1 MNNYWNFVYE
11 QNKVKEQLQKISN
24 SRRVPHAFIFSG
36 QEGIGKFNTAIQFA
50 KIINGIDTENRDNSI
65 SKRIDELQEPYV
77 KLIMP
82 LPRGKGE
89 TSDDSGIEKL
99 PKEVIEDLKSELQ
112 NKTKNPYYKINI
124 ENANTIKISSI
135 REIRKF
141 ISFTSDDAA
150 YRFVII
156 LESEYMND
164 QAQNALLKSLEEPPH
179 GIVFILITSQKEK
192 LLPTIVSR
200 CREIIFEPLSKD
212 AVKNVL
218 VEKFGIENKMAKK
231 VSSFS
236 GGSVTHA
243 VQLIGYD
250 FESIQQKT
258 ISVLRYAFARKYQA
272 AMNELL
278 SFSKNQTE
286 DSILFLIKMIKTWL
300 NDVLRHRKSVEELAF
315 EDLHETIE
323 KFNTKFYNSNIEVTF
338 SNLEY
343 IETCFSR
350 NMNLNVLFLNVIFE
364 LASVVKRN

>member
-36 QEGIGKFNTAIQFA
+36 QEGVGKFNTAIQFA
-50 KIINGIDTENRDNSI
+50 KSINGIDTEIHDSLI
-65 SKRIDELQEPYV
+65 SQRIDDLQEPYI

-89 TSDDSGIEKL
+89 TSEDSGIEKL
-99 PKEVIEDLKSELQ
+99 SKEVIEDLKNELQ
-112 NKTKNPYYKINI
+112 NKAKNPYYKITI

-141 ISFTSDDAA
+141 ISFTSDDTA

-156 LESEYMND
+156 LDSEFMND
-164 QAQNALLKSLEEPPH
+164 QAQNALLKSLEEPPPR
-179 GIVFILITSQKEK
+179 IIFILITSQKEK
-192 LLPTIVSR
+192 LLPTIISR
-200 CREIIFEPLSKD
+200 CREIIFEPLSNE
-212 AVKNVL
+212 AVKQVL
-218 VEKFGIENKMAKK
+218 TEKFGIESKLAKK

-236 GGSVTHA
+236 DGSVTQA

-250 FESIQQKT
+250 FETIQQKT

-272 AMNELL
+272 ALSELL
-278 SFSKNQTE
+278 NFSKNQNE
-286 DSILFLIKMIKTWL
+286 DSVLFLLKMIKTWL
-300 NDVLRHRKSVEELAF
+300 NDVVRHRKSVKEFAF
-315 EDLHETIE
+315 EDSLETIE
-323 KFNTKFYNSNIEVTF
+323 KFNAKFSDTNIEVPF

-343 IETCFSR
+343 LESCFSR